1 MMQLRG
7 ITSTQAHAI
16 ITRQLTGSEACDP
29 VAEDCALLRTCAWA
43 LTDGIHPVHVLRLL
57 NLASTI
63 QFSGEATRARLKEGL
78 EELSECGDLA
88 ELSNGQWLPAPT
100 REVRLGTE
108 DDMRLLVGG
117 FPTSLLSVE
126 HALQI
131 EHTGPYRRLR
141 GDTLSRDLYL
151 LSQSL
156 ASWMGH
162 AQEDVREWTLS
173 TLRGSGNYEHYRPS
187 GRSIEIYAPELSSAS
202 TPQAFR
208 WVERTDKLAGTYLSR
223 EEVPFRGKRY
233 FVVEVA
239 KGQIA
244 GIRAMPPMDFRRL
257 MYGLDLLAAKAVAVE
272 EIPGPRET
280 TFILKSELPQP
291 EQRLLAALGRLLVSK
306 GRYYPRNWTFD
317 QEHAVEI
324 KKRLAKLGVSTFV
337 RAHR

>member
-1 MMQLRG
+1 
-7 ITSTQAHAI
+7 
-16 ITRQLTGSEACDP
+16 
-29 VAEDCALLRTCAWA
+29 
-43 LTDGIHPVHVLRLL
+43 
-57 NLASTI
+57 
-63 QFSGEATRARLKEGL
+63 
-78 EELSECGDLA
+78 
-88 ELSNGQWLPAPT
+88 
-100 REVRLGTE
+100 
-108 DDMRLLVGG
+108 
-117 FPTSLLSVE
+117 
-126 HALQI
+126 
-131 EHTGPYRRLR
+131 
-141 GDTLSRDLYL
+141 
-151 LSQSL
+151 
-156 ASWMGH
+156 
-162 AQEDVREWTLS
+162 
-173 TLRGSGNYEHYRPS
+173 
-187 GRSIEIYAPELSSAS
+187 
-202 TPQAFR
+202 
-208 WVERTDKLAGTYLSR
+208 VERTDKLAGTYLSR